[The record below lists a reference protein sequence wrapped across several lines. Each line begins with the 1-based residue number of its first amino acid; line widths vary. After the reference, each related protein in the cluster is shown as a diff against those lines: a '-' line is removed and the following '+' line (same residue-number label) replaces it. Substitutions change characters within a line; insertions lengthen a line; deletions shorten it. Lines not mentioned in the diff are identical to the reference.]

1 VNVFVVI
8 FVVFI
13 CVLPRSLVAIRGLL
27 LHDVTTEAASKRQ
40 SVNRRQSSLTA
51 EKMFLNLHW
60 RSKNVA
66 GAVVL
71 FCVIGAFVFLFYVC

>member
-13 CVLPRSLVAIRGLL
+13 CVLPRSLVTIRGLL
-27 LHDVTTEAASKRQ
+27 LHDATTEVASKRQ

-66 GAVVL
+66 GAVDL
-71 FCVIGAFVFLFYVC
+71 LCVIGAFVFLFYVC